1 MDIREALY
9 TTRAMRRVTD
19 DPIPEEVQQRIL
31 DAAIRAPSGGNG
43 QGWRFMLVDDEA
55 KRQRIGELYRDCIDI
70 LWDTIYKDRLAAA
83 QGNDGP
89 ESKQFLRMFDSVRW
103 AQDNFGTYP
112 LMFFAFDQF
121 DASGGSIFPAVW
133 SGMLAARGDGVGSSL
148 TTVLGFKGAET
159 LEVLG
164 VPDDAG
170 FRMACCVP
178 MGYPTGKWGV
188 AKRNPVHEVSY
199 RNTWGEPIG
208 FEINEPLWP

>member
-1 MDIREALY
+1 
-9 TTRAMRRVTD
+9 
-19 DPIPEEVQQRIL
+19 
-31 DAAIRAPSGGNG
+31 
-43 QGWRFMLVDDEA
+43 
-55 KRQRIGELYRDCIDI
+55 
-70 LWDTIYKDRLAAA
+70 
-83 QGNDGP
+83 
-89 ESKQFLRMFDSVRW
+89 
-103 AQDNFGTYP
+103 
-112 LMFFAFDQF
+112 MFFAFDLF
-121 DASGGSIFPAVW
+121 DTSGGSIFPAVW
-133 SGMLAARGDGVGSSL
+133 NGMLAARADGVGSSL
-148 TTVLGFKGAET
+148 TTVLNFKGTET